1 MALDDY
7 PEIYEMFKKLAHEK
21 EAIRKKSQPLRDK
34 YDKLSLEI
42 SKLQAEQKELS
53 DKFHAIEK
61 PRLAEIDN
69 HLSRLALAT
78 QSGKRLS
85 D

>member
-7 PEIYEMFKKLAHEK
+7 PEIYEMFQKLQHEK
-21 EAIRKKSQPLRDK
+21 EAIRKKTAHLHEE
-34 YDKLSLEI
+34 YEKLSHKI
-42 SKLQAEQKELS
+42 AKLQAEQKEIS